1 MGPHESGV
9 LLYNLSMEKETI
21 PQPTFDIAEATANE
35 AKDIFRIQR
44 DTWLATYPNEEIGIT
59 AEMIEERFSD
69 MDGRIQKWKNNIEGG
84 ASRIWVIRSE
94 DCIVGFCGVME
105 GEQFNRL
112 ASIYVDP
119 DQHGGGIGG
128 RLMEQ
133 ALSYL
138 GKDKDIVLDVAS
150 YNTNAIGFYEKY
162 GFEIG
167 SEIPEEDLLHIGEVA
182 LPETRMVL
190 RASNS

>member
-1 MGPHESGV
+1 
-9 LLYNLSMEKETI
+9 
-21 PQPTFDIAEATANE
+21 
-35 AKDIFRIQR
+35 
-44 DTWLATYPNEEIGIT
+44 
-59 AEMIEERFSD
+59 
-69 MDGRIQKWKNNIEGG
+69 
-84 ASRIWVIRSE
+84 
-94 DCIVGFCGVME
+94 
-105 GEQFNRL
+105 
-112 ASIYVDP
+112 
-119 DQHGGGIGG
+119 
-128 RLMEQ
+128 MEQ